1 MLHLKYY
8 LYTINTQLIRGFGVL
23 GPQVLPL
30 KCTLGE
36 RVARCSVVQVVFD
49 YDDAK

>member
-1 MLHLKYY
+1 MVR
-8 LYTINTQLIRGFGVL
+8 TT
-23 GPQVLPL
+23 QVLPL
-30 KCTLGE
+30 KCTLGERVARCLGAGE